1 MRIKDVYLENIT
13 KEEEYSSSLPVYLQ
27 IVQNTVLRYE
37 DALGTIGNNNYAYTI
52 ELPDI
57 NTPSKVT
64 TSGIE
69 KLKIILNDYKVLKI
83 SRKDLFEDFYIYPI
97 VDYGNQSMTKG
108 ILDFIPI
115 CFKDGKKIWQNHI
128 GLIRAYASKKAYIII
143 DKTTSFKNSD
153 NENPVKLYENIGNIN
168 VLIKFRSYYD
178 QGNKVSFDNS
188 YLEELSPKFELD
200 TTNNRYKGTFKVLL
214 SKLSKYNFEELCFI
228 ASDDYNNK
236 YVLNNSELI
245 KNIKLESIKINNSD
259 DNETVSRQDS
269 SSNNDYYKKIMAFVY
284 DRIKAP
290 KQNTTPPTYDEAHLP
305 DVIYIT
311 ISIDNI
317 FEDLGEN
324 TIISC
329 QLSNAQSNLFIYNED
344 EFKKHNF
351 TALNQFIIYEYSKP
365 GSNFFGIT
373 KTCLDEDVVL
383 KDSSDTSSNNYYE
396 ILPLNS
402 EDLIYMIKAVEVTAT
417 TVSNIIINVHELLT
431 NGNFY
436 APCVDLSKANIYCY
450 DSDGKYKKINISD
463 RHGIIGTLLPDDST
477 ADGLLLGDSIIIS
490 VNQLIPEIAK
500 DTSDRTT
507 IGLTTSGIINN
518 ENISK
523 LLVNNDNI
531 PEDPYFYS
539 NAEPVEKNVS
549 SDDDIFLYD
558 GELFENIENCLT
570 EDEPYVIPFESEVGE
585 KVVPM
590 VKHGNIKTH
599 ESLKSSVL
607 TYSYHIATLDDKI
620 TNLYTNIVEKKYNDA
635 NNINNYIDMF
645 KKSLLRIYNNEKT
658 TYNKETNVNG
668 ININGGYMFLG
679 ITLDTEEKYFDLFI
693 ESDEKILYI
702 ERNAQLE
709 NKNYIH
715 IPFYDTVNKSI
726 KYIAKDM
733 SGNVIPISKYLVVK

>member
-1 MRIKDVYLENIT
+1 MRIKDVYLENVQ
-13 KEEEYSSSLPVYLQ
+13 KEEEFNSSLPVYLQ
-27 IVQNTVLRYE
+27 IVQNTVRDYE
-37 DALGTIGNNNYAYTI
+37 QALGTIGNNNYAYTI
-52 ELPDI
+52 ELPDK
-57 NTPSKVT
+57 NTPSNVT

-69 KLKIILNDYKVLKI
+69 KLKTILESYKVLKI

-97 VDYGNQSMTKG
+97 IDYGNQSMTKG

-153 NENPVKLYENIGNIN
+153 NENPVKLYENIGSIN

-178 QGNKVSFDNS
+178 KGNKVSFDIDNNRN
-188 YLEELSPKFELD
+188 YLEDLSPKFELD
-200 TTNNRYKGTFKVLL
+200 TTGNRYKGTFKVLL

-245 KNIKLESIKINNSD
+245 KNIKLESIKINNKD

-284 DRIKAP
+284 DRIKTQKP
-290 KQNTTPPTYDEAHLP
+290 NTTPPTYDEDHLP

-317 FEDLGEN
+317 FDDLDVN
-324 TIISC
+324 TISC
-329 QLSNAQSNLFIYNED
+329 QLSNVQSNLFVYNED

-351 TALNQFIIYEYSKP
+351 TALNQFIIYEYGNP
-365 GSNFFGIT
+365 GLNFFGIT
-373 KTCLDEDVVL
+373 KTCLDKDVIL
-383 KDSSDTSSNNYYE
+383 NEFCE

-402 EDLIYMIKAVEVTAT
+402 EDLIYMIKAVEVTAET
-417 TVSNIIINVHELLT
+417 IGNININIHEFLKER
-431 NGNFY
+431 NFY
-436 APCVDLSKANIYCY
+436 APYVDLSKANIYCY
-450 DSDGKYKKINISD
+450 TSEGIYKKASISNEKGSINN
-463 RHGIIGTLLPDDST
+463 LLP
-477 ADGLLLGDSIIIS
+477 GDSVIIS
-490 VNQLIPEIAK
+490 VNQLIPEITK
-500 DTSDRTT
+500 DTTDRTT
-507 IGLTTSGIINN
+507 IGLDTSEIIDD

-523 LLVNNDNI
+523 LLVNIGNI
-531 PEDPYFYS
+531 PEDPYLYS
-539 NAEPVEKNVS
+539 NSKVVENNVS
-549 SDDDIFLYD
+549 SDDDVFLYD
-558 GELFENIENCLT
+558 GELFENVENCLT
-570 EDEPYVIPFESEVGE
+570 DDEPYVLPFESEVGI

-620 TNLYTNIVEKKYNDA
+620 NNLYDNIVAEKYKKANDIN
-635 NNINNYIDMF
+635 NNINTF

-658 TYNKETNVNG
+658 TYNQETNVNV
-668 ININGGYMFLG
+668 IDINGGYMFLG
-679 ITLDTEEKYFDLFI
+679 ITLNTEEKYFDLFI
-693 ESDEKILYI
+693 ESNEKILYI

-715 IPFYDTVNKSI
+715 IPFYDTFNKTI

>member
-1 MRIKDVYLENIT
+1 MRIKDVYLENIQ

-27 IVQNTVLRYE
+27 IVQNTVRDYE
-37 DALGTIGNNNYAYTI
+37 QALGTIGNNNYAYTI
-52 ELPDI
+52 ELPDK
-57 NTPSKVT
+57 NTTSNVT

-69 KLKIILNDYKVLKI
+69 KLKTILESYKVLKI

-153 NENPVKLYENIGNIN
+153 NENPVKLYENIGSIN

-178 QGNKVSFDNS
+178 KGNKVSFDIDNNRN
-188 YLEELSPKFELD
+188 YLEDLSPKFELD
-200 TTNNRYKGTFKVLL
+200 TTGNRYKGTFKVLL

-228 ASDDYNNK
+228 ASDGYNNK

-245 KNIKLESIKINNSD
+245 KNIKLESIKINNKD

-284 DRIKAP
+284 DRIKTQKP
-290 KQNTTPPTYDEAHLP
+290 DTTPPTYDEYHLP

-311 ISIDNI
+311 VSIDNI
-317 FEDLGEN
+317 FEDLDVN
-324 TIISC
+324 TISC
-329 QLSNAQSNLFIYNED
+329 QLSNVQSNLFVYNED

-351 TALNQFIIYEYSKP
+351 TALNQFIIYEYGNP
-365 GSNFFGIT
+365 GLNFFGIT
-373 KTCLDEDVVL
+373 KTCLD
-383 KDSSDTSSNNYYE
+383 KDIILNDSCE

-402 EDLIYMIKAVEVTAT
+402 EDLIYMIKAVEVTAET
-417 TVSNIIINVHELLT
+417 TGNININIHKFLKER
-431 NGNFY
+431 NFY
-436 APCVDLSKANIYCY
+436 APYVDLSKANIYCY
-450 DSDGKYKKINISD
+450 TSEGIYKKASISNEKGSINN
-463 RHGIIGTLLPDDST
+463 LLP
-477 ADGLLLGDSIIIS
+477 GDSVIIS
-490 VNQLIPEIAK
+490 VNQLIPEITEDSS
-500 DTSDRTT
+500 DTTKALVT
-507 IGLTTSGIINN
+507 NGIANN

-523 LLVNNDNI
+523 LLVNIDNI
-531 PEDPYFYS
+531 PEDPYLYS
-539 NAEPVEKNVS
+539 NSVLVENNVS
-549 SDDDIFLYD
+549 SDEDIFLYD
-558 GELFENIENCLT
+558 GELFENVENCLT
-570 EDEPYVIPFESEVGE
+570 DDEPYILPFESEVGI

-620 TNLYTNIVEKKYNDA
+620 NNLYDNIVAEKYKKANDIN
-635 NNINNYIDMF
+635 NNINTF

-658 TYNKETNVNG
+658 TYNQETNVNV
-668 ININGGYMFLG
+668 IDINGGYMFLG
-679 ITLDTEEKYFDLFI
+679 ITLNTEEEYFDLFI
-693 ESDEKILYI
+693 ESNEKILYI

-715 IPFYDTVNKSI
+715 IPFYDTFNKTI

>member
-1 MRIKDVYLENIT
+1 MRIKDVYLENVQ
-13 KEEEYSSSLPVYLQ
+13 KEEEFNSSLPVYLQ
-27 IVQNTVLRYE
+27 IVQNTVRDYE
-37 DALGTIGNNNYAYTI
+37 QALGTIGNNNYAYTI
-52 ELPDI
+52 ELPDK
-57 NTPSKVT
+57 NTPSNVT

-69 KLKIILNDYKVLKI
+69 KLKTILESYKVLKI

-153 NENPVKLYENIGNIN
+153 NKNPVKLYENIGSIN
-168 VLIKFRSYYD
+168 VLIKFRSYYEK
-178 QGNKVSFDNS
+178 GNKVSFDSDNNRN
-188 YLEELSPKFELD
+188 YLEDLSPKFELD
-200 TTNNRYKGTFKVLL
+200 TTGNRYKGTFKVLL

-228 ASDDYNNK
+228 ASDGYNK

-245 KNIKLESIKINNSD
+245 KNIKLESIKINNKD

-284 DRIKAP
+284 DRIKTQKP
-290 KQNTTPPTYDEAHLP
+290 DTTPAQMIAVFDHLP

-311 ISIDNI
+311 VSIDNI
-317 FEDLGEN
+317 FEDLDVN
-324 TIISC
+324 TISC
-329 QLSNAQSNLFIYNED
+329 QLSNVQSNLFVYNED

-351 TALNQFIIYEYSKP
+351 TALNQFIIYEYGNP
-365 GSNFFGIT
+365 GLNFFGIT
-373 KTCLDEDVVL
+373 KTCLDKDVIL
-383 KDSSDTSSNNYYE
+383 NDSCE

-402 EDLIYMIKAVEVTAT
+402 EDLIYMIKAVEVTAET
-417 TVSNIIINVHELLT
+417 TGNININIHEFLKER
-431 NGNFY
+431 NFY
-436 APCVDLSKANIYCY
+436 APYVDLSKANIYCY
-450 DSDGKYKKINISD
+450 TSEGIYKKASISNEKGSINN
-463 RHGIIGTLLPDDST
+463 LLP
-477 ADGLLLGDSIIIS
+477 GDSVIIS
-490 VNQLIPEIAK
+490 VNQLIPEITK
-500 DTSDRTT
+500 DTTDRTT
-507 IGLTTSGIINN
+507 IGLDTSEIIDD

-523 LLVNNDNI
+523 LLVNIDNI
-531 PEDPYFYS
+531 PEDPYLYS
-539 NAEPVEKNVS
+539 NSKVVENNVS
-549 SDDDIFLYD
+549 SNDDVFLYD
-558 GELFENIENCLT
+558 GELFENVENCLT
-570 EDEPYVIPFESEVGE
+570 DDEPYILPFESEVGI

-620 TNLYTNIVEKKYNDA
+620 NNLYDNIVAEKYKKANDIN
-635 NNINNYIDMF
+635 NNINTF

-658 TYNKETNVNG
+658 TYNQETNVNV
-668 ININGGYMFLG
+668 IDINGGYMFLG
-679 ITLDTEEKYFDLFI
+679 ITLNTEEEYFDLFI
-693 ESDEKILYI
+693 ESNEKILYI

-715 IPFYDTVNKSI
+715 IPFYDTFNKTI

>member
-1 MRIKDVYLENIT
+1 MRIKDVYLENVQ

-27 IVQNTVLRYE
+27 IVQNTVRDY
-37 DALGTIGNNNYAYTI
+37 DQALGTIGNNNYAYTI
-52 ELPDI
+52 ELPDK
-57 NTPSKVT
+57 NTPSNVT

-69 KLKIILNDYKVLKI
+69 KLKTILESYKVLKI

-153 NENPVKLYENIGNIN
+153 NENPVKLYENIGSIN

-178 QGNKVSFDNS
+178 KGNKVSFDIDNNRN
-188 YLEELSPKFELD
+188 YLEDLSPKFELD
-200 TTNNRYKGTFKVLL
+200 TTGNRYKGTFKVLL

-245 KNIKLESIKINNSD
+245 KNIKLESIKINNKD

-284 DRIKAP
+284 DRIKTQKP
-290 KQNTTPPTYDEAHLP
+290 NTTPPTYDEDHLP

-311 ISIDNI
+311 VSIDNI
-317 FEDLGEN
+317 FDDLDVN
-324 TIISC
+324 TISC
-329 QLSNAQSNLFIYNED
+329 QLSNVQSNLFVYNED

-351 TALNQFIIYEYSKP
+351 TALNQFIIYEYGNP
-365 GSNFFGIT
+365 GLNFFGIT
-373 KTCLDEDVVL
+373 KTCLDKDVIL
-383 KDSSDTSSNNYYE
+383 NEFCE

-402 EDLIYMIKAVEVTAT
+402 EDLIYMIKAVEVTAET
-417 TVSNIIINVHELLT
+417 IGNININIHEFLKER
-431 NGNFY
+431 NFY
-436 APCVDLSKANIYCY
+436 APYVDLSKANIYCY
-450 DSDGKYKKINISD
+450 TSEGIYKKASISNEKGSINN
-463 RHGIIGTLLPDDST
+463 LLP
-477 ADGLLLGDSIIIS
+477 GDSVIIS
-490 VNQLIPEIAK
+490 VNQLIPEITK
-500 DTSDRTT
+500 DTTDRTT
-507 IGLTTSGIINN
+507 IGLDTSEIIDD

-523 LLVNNDNI
+523 LLVNIGNI
-531 PEDPYFYS
+531 PEDPYLYS
-539 NAEPVEKNVS
+539 NSKVVENNVS
-549 SDDDIFLYD
+549 SDDDVFLYD
-558 GELFENIENCLT
+558 GELFENVENCLT
-570 EDEPYVIPFESEVGE
+570 DDEPYILPFESEVGI

-590 VKHGNIKTH
+590 VKHGNIKTY

-620 TNLYTNIVEKKYNDA
+620 NNLYDNIVAEKYKKANDIN
-635 NNINNYIDMF
+635 NNINTF

-658 TYNKETNVNG
+658 TYNQETNGNV
-668 ININGGYMFLG
+668 IDINGGYMFLG
-679 ITLDTEEKYFDLFI
+679 ITLNTEEKYFDLFI
-693 ESDEKILYI
+693 ESNEKILYI

-715 IPFYDTVNKSI
+715 IPFYDTFNKTI

>member
-1 MRIKDVYLENIT
+1 MRIKDVYLENVQ

-27 IVQNTVLRYE
+27 IVQNTVRDYE
-37 DALGTIGNNNYAYTI
+37 QALGTIGNNNYAYTI
-52 ELPDI
+52 ELPDK
-57 NTPSKVT
+57 NTPSNVT

-69 KLKIILNDYKVLKI
+69 KLKTILESYKVLKI

-97 VDYGNQSMTKG
+97 IDYGNQSMTKG

-153 NENPVKLYENIGNIN
+153 NENPVKLYENIGSIN

-178 QGNKVSFDNS
+178 KGNKVSFDIDNNRN
-188 YLEELSPKFELD
+188 YLEDLSPKFELD
-200 TTNNRYKGTFKVLL
+200 TTGNRYKGTFKVLL

-228 ASDDYNNK
+228 ASDDYNKYK

-245 KNIKLESIKINNSD
+245 KNIKLESIKINKKD

-284 DRIKAP
+284 DRIKTQKP
-290 KQNTTPPTYDEAHLP
+290 NTTPPTYDEYHLP

-311 ISIDNI
+311 VSIDNI
-317 FEDLGEN
+317 FEDLDVN
-324 TIISC
+324 TISC
-329 QLSNAQSNLFIYNED
+329 QLSNVQSNLFVYNED

-351 TALNQFIIYEYSKP
+351 TSLNQFIIYEYGNP
-365 GSNFFGIT
+365 GLNFFGIT
-373 KTCLDEDVVL
+373 KTCLDKDVIL
-383 KDSSDTSSNNYYE
+383 NDSCE

-402 EDLIYMIKAVEVTAT
+402 EDLIYMIKAVEVTAET
-417 TVSNIIINVHELLT
+417 TGNININIHKFLKER
-431 NGNFY
+431 NFY
-436 APCVDLSKANIYCY
+436 APYVDLSKANIYCY
-450 DSDGKYKKINISD
+450 TSEGIYKKASISNEKGSINN
-463 RHGIIGTLLPDDST
+463 LLP
-477 ADGLLLGDSIIIS
+477 GDSVIIS
-490 VNQLIPEIAK
+490 VNQLIPEITEDLS
-500 DTSDRTT
+500 DTTKALVT
-507 IGLTTSGIINN
+507 NGIANN

-523 LLVNNDNI
+523 LLVNIDNI
-531 PEDPYFYS
+531 PEDPYLYS
-539 NAEPVEKNVS
+539 NSKVVENNVS
-549 SDDDIFLYD
+549 SDDDVFLYD
-558 GELFENIENCLT
+558 GELFENVENCLT
-570 EDEPYVIPFESEVGE
+570 DDEPYVLPFESEVGI

-620 TNLYTNIVEKKYNDA
+620 NNLYDNIVAEKYKKANDIN
-635 NNINNYIDMF
+635 NNINTF

-658 TYNKETNVNG
+658 TYNQETNVNV
-668 ININGGYMFLG
+668 IDINGGYMFLG
-679 ITLDTEEKYFDLFI
+679 ITLNTEEEYFDLFI
-693 ESDEKILYI
+693 ESNEKILYI

-715 IPFYDTVNKSI
+715 IPFYDTFNKTI
-726 KYIAKDM
+726 KCVAKDM

>member
-1 MRIKDVYLENIT
+1 MRIKDVYLENVQ

-52 ELPDI
+52 ELPDV
-57 NTPSKVT
+57 NTPSSVT
-64 TSGIE
+64 TPGIE

-83 SRKDLFEDFYIYPI
+83 SRKDLFKDFYIYPI

-115 CFKDGKKIWQNHI
+115 CFNNGKKIWQNHI

-153 NENPVKLYENIGNIN
+153 NENPVKLYENIGNIS

-178 QGNKVSFDNS
+178 QGNKVSFDNN
-188 YLEELSPKFELD
+188 YLEDLSPKFKLD
-200 TTNNRYKGTFKVLL
+200 TTNNRYTGTFKVLL

-228 ASDDYNNK
+228 ASDVYNNK

-245 KNIKLESIKINNSD
+245 KNIKLESIKINKED

-284 DRIKAP
+284 DRIKNSG
-290 KQNTTPPTYDEAHLP
+290 NTTYNDNSSLP

-317 FEDLGEN
+317 FEDLGVN
-324 TIISC
+324 TISC
-329 QLSNAQSNLFIYNED
+329 QLSNAQSNLFVYNED

-351 TALNQFIIYEYSKP
+351 TALNQFIIYEYGNP

-373 KTCLDEDVVL
+373 KTCLDENVVL
-383 KDSSDTSSNNYYE
+383 NKFCE

-402 EDLIYMIKAVEVTAT
+402 EDLIYMIKAVKVTAA

-436 APCVDLSKANIYCY
+436 APCVNLSKANIYCY

-463 RHGIIGTLLPDDST
+463 KNGIIGTLSPDDSIT
-477 ADGLLLGDSIIIS
+477 DGLLLGDSIIIS
-490 VNQLIPEIAK
+490 VNQLIPQITK
-500 DTSDRTT
+500 DTTDRTT
-507 IGLTTSGIINN
+507 IGLDTSGIINN

-523 LLVNNDNI
+523 LLVNIDNI
-531 PEDPYFYS
+531 PEDPYLYS
-539 NAEPVEKNVS
+539 NSEPIEKNVS

-558 GELFENIENCLT
+558 GELFENIENCLAN
-570 EDEPYVIPFESEVGE
+570 DEPYVRPFESEVGI

-590 VKHGNIKTH
+590 VKHGSIKNH

-620 TNLYTNIVEKKYNDA
+620 GNLYANIVAKKYEEANDIN
-635 NNINNYIDMF
+635 NNINIL
-645 KKSLLRIYNNEKT
+645 KKSLLRIYSNDKT
-658 TYNKETNVNG
+658 TYTKETNVNN
-668 ININGGYMFLG
+668 IDINGGYMFLG
-679 ITLDTEEKYFDLFI
+679 ITLDTEEEYFDLFI

-715 IPFYDTVNKSI
+715 IPFYDTFNKTI

-733 SGNVIPISKYLVVK
+733 SGNVIPISKYLIVK